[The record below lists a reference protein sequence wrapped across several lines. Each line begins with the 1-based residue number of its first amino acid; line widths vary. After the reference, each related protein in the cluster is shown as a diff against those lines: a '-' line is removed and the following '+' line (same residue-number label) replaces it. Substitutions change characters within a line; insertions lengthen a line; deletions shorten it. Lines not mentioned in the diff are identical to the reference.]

1 MTQCKTTFNTT
12 LLKCKTQ
19 VRKYLI
25 TNMTFM
31 KLNTM
36 IHKKHKIKLKYK
48 TSYEKQT
55 IMKHN

>member
-19 VRKYLI
+19 IRKYLI

-36 IHKKHKIKLKYK
+36 RHKKNIKYK

-55 IMKHN
+55 ITKYN